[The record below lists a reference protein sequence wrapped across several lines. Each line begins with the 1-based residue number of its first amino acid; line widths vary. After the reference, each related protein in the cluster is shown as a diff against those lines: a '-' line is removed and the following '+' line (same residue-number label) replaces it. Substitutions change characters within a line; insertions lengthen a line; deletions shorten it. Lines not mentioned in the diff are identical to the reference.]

1 MHRLSFRQEGDRR
14 GWWFDSLRRMFE
26 SFVHKVKVVLTDEI
40 LRTRILFVLGAL
52 VVFRLLAAIPV
63 PGVSASAL
71 ESFLSGNQFFGLLNI
86 FSGGGFSNLS
96 IVMLGVGPYITA
108 SIVMQ
113 LLTILVPALKEM
125 YQEEGDSG
133 RQRFAQYSR
142 YLTIPLAFIQA
153 FAFLLLLQQNGIVPG
168 LTLFQLTVNIFV
180 VAAGSIL
187 LMWLGELIS
196 EFGVGNGVSLL
207 IFAGIVSRIP
217 SDLSKL
223 VFSFDVSQLPAYLG
237 FAAAAIVIMA
247 GVVFITEAERPIPV
261 TYARRVR
268 GNRVLGGISTYLPL
282 RVNQAGVIP
291 IIFALSFL
299 LFPQMIATFLSHA
312 SISWLAAA
320 GSAVVSALANQWVYG
335 GLYFFFV
342 VVFTYFYTAITFE
355 PHQIA
360 KNLQKNGAFIPG
372 VRPGATTSDY
382 LGNIITR
389 ITLVGALF
397 LGVLAVLPIVLQG
410 LTGITAVTIGGTA
423 LLIAVSVVLDLV
435 KKIDAQT
442 SIREY

>member
-1 MHRLSFRQEGDRR
+1 M
-14 GWWFDSLRRMFE
+14 FDAFLR
-26 SFVHKVKVVLTDEI
+26 KVKIVFEDPE
-40 LRTRILFVLGAL
+40 LRNRILFVLGTL
-52 VVFRLLAAIPV
+52 VIFRLLAAIPI
-63 PGVSASAL
+63 PGIDATAL
-71 ESFLSGNQFFGLLNI
+71 ENFLNNNQFLGLLNV

-113 LLTILVPALKEM
+113 LMTILIPSLKEM
-125 YQEEGDSG
+125 YQEEGDAG
-133 RQRFAQYSR
+133 RARFMQYSR
-142 YLTIPLAFIQA
+142 YLAVPLAFIQA
-153 FAFLLLLQQNGIVPG
+153 FGFILLLQQNGILPV
-168 LTLFQLTVNIFV
+168 LTLQGLLTNMTVI
-180 VAAGSIL
+180 AAGSLL

-196 EFGVGNGVSLL
+196 EFGVGNGVSLI

-217 SDLSKL
+217 RDFSQLA
-223 VFSFDVSQLPAYLG
+223 FSFDVTQIPAYIG
-237 FAAAAIVIMA
+237 FAVAALVIMA

-268 GNRVLGGISTYLPL
+268 GMKVMGGVSTYLPL

-291 IIFALSFL
+291 IVFALSLL
-299 LFPQMIATFLSHA
+299 LFPQMIATFLSHSSVA
-312 SISWLAAA
+312 LVSRAA
-320 GSAVVSALANQWVYG
+320 SAVVGWLANQLIYG
-335 GLYFFFV
+335 ILYFLLVFL
-342 VVFTYFYTAITFE
+342 FTYFYTAITFE

-372 VRPGATTSDY
+372 VRPGVTTSDY

-397 LGVLAVLPIVLQG
+397 LGTLAVLPLVLQG
-410 LTGITAVTIGGTA
+410 ITGITAITIGGTA
-423 LLIAVSVVLDLV
+423 LLIVVSVVLDVV

>member
-1 MHRLSFRQEGDRR
+1 MWETFTRKVRLVFEDEV
-14 GWWFDSLRRMFE
+14 LRR
-26 SFVHKVKVVLTDEI
+26 
-40 LRTRILFVLGAL
+40 RIVFVLFAL
-52 VVFRLLAAIPV
+52 VIFRLLAAVPV
-63 PGVSASAL
+63 PGVNAASL
-71 ESFLSGNQFFGLLNI
+71 EAFLNNNQFFGLLNV

-113 LLTILVPALKEM
+113 LATIIFPKLKEM
-125 YQEEGDSG
+125 YQEEGDAG

-142 YLTIPLAFIQA
+142 YLSVPLAFVQG
-153 FAFLLLLQQNGIVPG
+153 FGFLLLLQQNGVIPALSFLDLMTNV
-168 LTLFQLTVNIFV
+168 TVI
-180 VAAGSIL
+180 AAGSIL
-187 LMWLGELIS
+187 LMWIGELIT

-207 IFAGIVSRIP
+207 IFAGIVASLP
-217 SDLSKL
+217 SDLATSI
-223 VFSFDVSQLPAYLG
+223 FSFDVSQLPAYLA
-237 FAAAAIVIMA
+237 FIAAAVVITG
-247 GVVFITEAERPIPV
+247 GVVYITEAERPIPV

-268 GNRVLGGISTYLPL
+268 GMKVMGGISTYLPL

-299 LFPQMIATFLSHA
+299 LFPQMVATFLSQTTVPYLA
-312 SISWLAAA
+312 TAATYVVAWLE
-320 GSAVVSALANQWVYG
+320 NQVVYG
-335 GLYFFFV
+335 AFYFGLVF
-342 VVFTYFYTAITFE
+342 VFTYFYTAITFE

-372 VRPGATTSDY
+372 VRPGGTTAEY

-397 LGVLAVLPIVLQG
+397 LGILAVLPIILQAA
-410 LTGITAVTIGGTA
+410 TGITAMTIGGTA